1 MAVHQ
6 DPRDIKPED
15 FQDQYPFGE
24 RCSNPRGHSAH
35 VWCVAAI
42 PTYFVFPV
50 VDEPSGP
57 KVISLSCNGHT
68 RCGKP
73 GEVYSQGEPFDTL
86 CYLTQDH
93 DDLCRDEI
101 WGPFRPMS

>member
-15 FQDQYPFGE
+15 FQEQYPFGE
-24 RCSNPRGHSAH
+24 RCPNPRGHSAH
-35 VWCVAAI
+35 RWFTFDVSDAMLCQ
-42 PTYFVFPV
+42 
-50 VDEPSGP
+50 
-57 KVISLSCNGHT
+57 GHT

-73 GEVYSQGEPFDTL
+73 GEVYSQGEPFDIRCCL
-86 CYLTQDH
+86 PLDH

-101 WGPFRPMS
+101 WGPFHPMS